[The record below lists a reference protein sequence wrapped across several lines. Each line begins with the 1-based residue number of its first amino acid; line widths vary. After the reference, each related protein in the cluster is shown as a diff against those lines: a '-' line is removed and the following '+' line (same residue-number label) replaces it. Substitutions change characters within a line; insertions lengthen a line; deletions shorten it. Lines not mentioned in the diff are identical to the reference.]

1 MNYLLIC
8 VFVSTLFRHFQ
19 NRKMCSFGQ
28 PCFRRW
34 THKLMDQ
41 RPSFYKD
48 FRADNTVRQHS
59 YAFNSFCKWC
69 FSHNIVNILPF
80 SDVYVAMYLVH
91 LATKVKSVSTLRPT
105 MIYAGHI
112 NLQALLILASLT
124 LLYQWKNGL

>member
-1 MNYLLIC
+1 VYLLA
-8 VFVSTLFRHFQ
+8 H
-19 NRKMCSFGQ
+19 CSGIFKTG
-28 PCFRRW
+28 RW
-34 THKLMDQ
+34 AHLDNLALDAELTNLWI
-41 RPSFYKD
+41 RGFYKD

-91 LATKVKSVSTLRPT
+91 LPTKGKSVSTLRPT

-112 NLQALLILASLT
+112 NLQALLIIVCLT
-124 LLYQWKNGL
+124 LLYQ